1 MEARVVTD
9 IQESTKVAPGR
20 PVLSSHEHTTTSATV
35 SMTLF
40 RHFRHAFVG
49 SHRISSTRE
58 QKNREGCSIG
68 ILYNLYFCIIIHYI
82 ISTLKVCILYNLDYV
97 YIYKTLYILKLAS
110 IICIISVS
118 MLSI

>member
-40 RHFRHAFVG
+40 RHFRYAFTG
-49 SHRISSTRE
+49 SHSISSTRE
-58 QKNREGCSIG
+58 QKNSPCS
-68 ILYNLYFCIIIHYI
+68 N
-82 ISTLKVCILYNLDYV
+82 D
-97 YIYKTLYILKLAS
+97 AS
-110 IICIISVS
+110 AHTEAFLTTVANGKEA
-118 MLSI
+118 